1 VQFRAN
7 WQFHDGAI
15 RISVPVKGRVEANSP
30 HAIAAAAR
38 AGLGFCRVPSLIVSH
53 DVASG
58 RLVTLLEDYEPQELG
73 IFIVYPHRE
82 RMPVKLRV
90 FIDHLV
96 AWFEAERKAG
106 RTC

>member
-1 VQFRAN
+1 MVVNR
-7 WQFHDGAI
+7 
-15 RISVPVKGRVEANSP
+15 
-30 HAIAAAAR
+30 
-38 AGLGFCRVPSLIVSH
+38 
-53 DVASG
+53 DVAAG
-58 RLVTLLEDYEPQELG
+58 TLMTVLEDYEPRELG

-82 RMPVKLRV
+82 RMPAKTRI